1 VILFKVSLSLGI
13 EAASSTTRVGANFL
27 SPAVRI
33 GATGLPTELERH
45 DCKMQREQTFAGAK
59 GLCPCLAPLVLPIV

>member
-27 SPAVRI
+27 SPSI